1 MARPGCGGSA
11 FLRLL
16 SLTSVYSSERRAR
29 VFSASP
35 LFHVSLSS
43 IMPPRRST
51 RLATPAK
58 GKATASGSK
67 SWADSA
73 GTGDRAGFLGVGGL
87 AGAVLQNAGALG
99 LLATTPAFAI
109 YL

>member
-1 MARPGCGGSA
+1 MA
-11 FLRLL
+11 
-16 SLTSVYSSERRAR
+16 
-29 VFSASP
+29 
-35 LFHVSLSS
+35 
-43 IMPPRRST
+43 PRRST

-58 GKATASGSK
+58 GKARSSK

-73 GTGDRAGFLGVGGL
+73 GTGDRTGFLGVGGL
-87 AGAVLQNAGALG
+87 AGTVLQYAGAGG